1 MEKEHSIIKLMI
13 KETEK
18 RIQDIYDYKASYFK
32 EEKELYEKLEYLNNL
47 FNNINGNRRFI

>member
-1 MEKEHSIIKLMI
+1 MEKEHSMIKSMI

-47 FNNINGNRRFI
+47 YNTINKK